1 MTGSAA
7 EKETHPL
14 LCDLD
19 GTVSLADTTYELCLL
34 FVKHRP
40 VNEWI
45 NLVIWY
51 FHGKAHLKTQLSR
64 SVGAEFDVSTLPYN
78 NRLIGSDIFHSAK
91 TRALVSGAANDLVA
105 QVAEHLGRFHW
116 SQGTEHESNL
126 VGHAKASYL
135 QDRYPGGFAYVGDSA
150 ADLPVWQAATSAY
163 ATNVSSKT
171 VKRARD
177 NGIALNVL
185 STKPPRHQ
193 SLFKAMRFH
202 QWVKNILI
210 FAVPG
215 LNILHF
221 KPEWIIT
228 LLAGFVA
235 FGLVASAT
243 YILNDLL
250 DIQDDRKHPTKK
262 HRVFARGA
270 LDIKTGLIGMFALAA
285 TGMAIGLMIG
295 PMFALTI
302 LGYGLISTSY
312 SLVFKKIAILDTIV
326 LSFLFCWRVLAGAVI
341 ITVPVAPW
349 FFCRDCVF
357 LFQLG
362 FGQAVHRTPPQRN
375 TDTSRAIKRSERRSF
390 GRSRIP
396 DRRQARRSGFGHCWW
411 CLLNDHRAD
420 LRFAVEKLDHRSRC
434 QRIPRR
440 LSIDGLDR
448 PVLASGQSGRSP

>member
-1 MTGSAA
+1 MCGYWSEA
-7 EKETHPL
+7 P
-14 LCDLD
+14 
-19 GTVSLADTTYELCLL
+19 
-34 FVKHRP
+34 F
-40 VNEWI
+40 
-45 NLVIWY
+45 IW
-51 FHGKAHLKTQLSR
+51 GMR
-64 SVGAEFDVSTLPYN
+64 
-78 NRLIGSDIFHSAK
+78 
-91 TRALVSGAANDLVA
+91 
-105 QVAEHLGRFHW
+105 
-116 SQGTEHESNL
+116 
-126 VGHAKASYL
+126 
-135 QDRYPGGFAYVGDSA
+135 
-150 ADLPVWQAATSAY
+150 
-163 ATNVSSKT
+163 

-349 FFCRDCVF
+349 FFAAIAF
-357 LFQLG
+357 FFFSLALG
-362 FGQAVHRTPPQRN
+362 KRCIELRRNETRTPAAPSN
-375 TDTSRAIKRSERRSF
+375 AVSE
-390 GRSRIP
+390 GRLAGRGYRIVDKP
-396 DRRQARRSGFGHCWW
+396 
-411 CLLNDHRAD
+411 
-420 LRFAVEKLDHRSRC
+420 V
-434 QRIPRR
+434 
-440 LSIDGLDR
+440 
-448 PVLASGQSGRSP
+448 VLALGIAGGVCSTIIVLIYALLSRSSIIDHDVSAFLVGFLLMGWTGQFWLLVNRGEVHDDPIVFALKDKASLAVLSVIGLTMLVEQLI